1 MWWCIK
7 WTIILPDE
15 ERFMDYNGMPD
26 VLEYMVIKHVKA
38 YNVEHVYKVSWVK
51 ITDGTFIS
59 MVGHPLKNLGE
70 IFFHELLPICFVRN
84 MASVCIKTYR

>member
-1 MWWCIK
+1 M
-7 WTIILPDE
+7 L
-15 ERFMDYNGMPD
+15 D

-59 MVGHPLKNLGE
+59 MVEHPLKNLGE
-70 IFFHELLPICFVRN
+70 IFFHELLTNLLCPKYGFSLPKN
-84 MASVCIKTYR
+84 